1 MLIKNVVVLYNALSH
16 HSLSY
21 LQEAGYVCT
30 LYVIYVTIWLS
41 TILHAVSVN
50 IVHDVVELSINLLT
64 RPLQTL

>member
-1 MLIKNVVVLYNALSH
+1 MFNNFLVLYNALSH

-41 TILHAVSVN
+41 KIGRASCRERV
-50 IVHDVVELSINLLT
+50 
-64 RPLQTL
+64 